1 MPFIK
6 SQKKKKKKEARSNC
20 PQKQMEKEKA
30 HASLKCEGVRM
41 LSKTQM
47 EFPSPVVLDKVI
59 KHS

>member
-1 MPFIK
+1 
-6 SQKKKKKKEARSNC
+6 
-20 PQKQMEKEKA
+20 MEKEKA